1 MNQSNYNSSKRNPHI
16 RNHDLKAGEF
26 LFKNGDFGNEFYI
39 IESGSLS
46 IGQGKGTGTE
56 QTQLAVLS
64 SGAMVG
70 EMSLFDGLPRS
81 ADAIAT
87 EPTRLKVIT
96 QESFDKMIETLPV
109 WLKAVIKIVVNRIR
123 EANSRV
129 DNHSI
134 PKIVFSLI
142 SYISLF
148 KDDYQKGETA
158 TSFDLYTLQD
168 NFCFFTRAHND
179 DFKTAIDK
187 LYTEGIIDI
196 ITGDSGDQTIISV
209 NDNLLAEITQVYID
223 FRNKIP
229 ILAKEINNECHQAI
243 GIIDELFNQT
253 SQQEGEIK
261 ITLNKF
267 MEKLHEKNPRIT
279 KRAIDPLLRFQ
290 ILIKENGHLTIPKTK
305 LNQLKLSIEALA
317 KVKDL
322 LK

>member
-1 MNQSNYNSSKRNPHI
+1 M
-16 RNHDLKAGEF
+16 
-26 LFKNGDFGNEFYI
+26 
-39 IESGSLS
+39 
-46 IGQGKGTGTE
+46 IG
-56 QTQLAVLS
+56 
-64 SGAMVG
+64 
-70 EMSLFDGLPRS
+70 
-81 ADAIAT
+81 
-87 EPTRLKVIT
+87 
-96 QESFDKMIETLPV
+96 TLPV

-305 LNQLKLSIEALA
+305 LNQLKLAIEALA
-317 KVKDL
+317 KVKGL

>member
-1 MNQSNYNSSKRNPHI
+1 MNQSNYNSSKRTAQI
-16 RNHDLKAGEF
+16 ISRDLKAGEF
-26 LFKNGDFGNEFYI
+26 LFENGDFGNEFYI

-46 IGQGKGTGTE
+46 IGQGKGKE
-56 QTQLAVLS
+56 HTQLAKLS
-64 SGAMVG
+64 SGAIVG

-81 ADAIAT
+81 ADAIAI
-87 EPTRLKVIT
+87 EPTRLKIIT
-96 QESFDKMIETLPV
+96 QESFDKMIEILPV

-134 PKIVFSLI
+134 PKVAFSLI
-142 SYISLF
+142 SYISLS
-148 KDDYQKGETA
+148 KDDYQKRERA
-158 TSFDLYTLQD
+158 TSFDLFTLQD

-187 LYTEGIIDI
+187 LYIEGIIDI
-196 ITGDSGDQTIISV
+196 ITEDSGDQTIISV
-209 NDNLLAEITQVYID
+209 NDSLLAEITQVYID
-223 FRNKIP
+223 FRNKTP

-253 SQQEGEIK
+253 SQQKSEVT
-261 ITLNKF
+261 ITLDKF
-267 MEKLHEKNPRIT
+267 MEKLREKNPRIT

-290 ILIKENGHLTIPKTK
+290 VLTKESGNLTIPKSK

-317 KVKDL
+317 KVKGL
-322 LK
+322 FK